1 MADGGIE
8 HQTQIRRTRRS
19 PTAFLALVG
28 TIVLAVAVLLLLWG
42 SDGDDRRGEATPE
55 PTSTSTPPTT
65 PPTRLPVVHV
75 IADTDDGPQPAT
87 TATGPGTGPGDRFE
101 AVQATPVLTD
111 GRIAVLVDGGTVLAG
126 APGDAFHRVGPD
138 APSSA
143 LVASNEPG
151 HVWVVGPGDELSL
164 VSLDG
169 IPNRVRI
176 PLDGHRVLGPAA
188 FGVVTVGSD
197 GAVAWRRPSFDPSPV
212 PLPTGRTAVDAGGEV
227 VLAERSLGA
236 EVGRGFELIA
246 VDDGAVVQDFL
257 VGPSD
262 RAPALAPDGSVVALP
277 GGFGWTVRD
286 VSSRAEL
293 GSLPRAPG
301 MPVWIGEGR
310 FAVLVD
316 GAIVLS
322 DGRQLAPPWPVRD
335 LAEHSP

>member
-1 MADGGIE
+1 MVDGGIE
-8 HQTQIRRTRRS
+8 HQTEIRRTRRS

-42 SDGDDRRGEATPE
+42 SDGDDQGGEAAPE
-55 PTSTSTPPTT
+55 PTSTSTPSTARPT
-65 PPTRLPVVHV
+65 PLPVVHV

-87 TATGPGTGPGDRFE
+87 TASGPGTDPGDRFE
-101 AVQATPVLTD
+101 AVQSTPVLTD
-111 GRIAVLVDGGTVLAG
+111 GRIAVLVD
-126 APGDAFHRVGPD
+126 
-138 APSSA
+138 
-143 LVASNEPG
+143 
-151 HVWVVGPGDELSL
+151 GDELSL

-176 PLDGHRVLGPAA
+176 PLDGDRVLGPAT

-212 PLPTGRTAVDAGGEV
+212 PLPSGRTAVDAGGEV
-227 VLAERSLGA
+227 VLVERSLGD
-236 EVGRGFELIA
+236 EVGQGFELLA
-246 VDDGAVVQDFL
+246 VTDGAVVQDFL

-262 RAPALAPDGSVVALP
+262 RAAALAPDGSVVALP
-277 GGFGWTVRD
+277 SGFGWTVRD

-301 MPVWIGEGR
+301 IPVWIGDGR

-316 GAIVLS
+316 GAVVVS
-322 DGRQLAPPWPVRD
+322 DGRQLSPPWRVRD
-335 LAEHSP
+335 LAERSP